1 MLIGRIAE
9 LLGGPATRFGLDEAA
24 WREALGAPVFD
35 GLLDADLKRLREVAA
50 DLLHARR
57 FSGAGGQEM
66 GAYEAT
72 LIAAFAA
79 LPVMALGAAAY
90 GDWLEV
96 IVYPGEFLYE
106 GHETD
111 PDGIVHHIR
120 HARAGEA
127 MAGGPMV
134 LSWQDVLASGTGEG
148 YNVVIHEFAHK
159 LDMANG
165 AVDGLPPLHPGMSVA
180 AWAEAFNAA
189 YQDICRRADA
199 GEEPAIDPYAAESPA
214 ECFAVFTEYFFEM
227 PDVLAEAYPAVY
239 EQMRLYYKQD
249 PLSRIQLY
257 DAANP

>member
-1 MLIGRIAE
+1 MLGRLAN
-9 LLGGPATRFGLDEAA
+9 LLGAHGATYSLDEPA
-24 WREALGAPVFD
+24 WREVIGAPVFD
-35 GLLDADLKRLREVAA
+35 GLDEDQRDRLRDVAR
-50 DLLHARR
+50 DILRARQ
-57 FSGAGGQEM
+57 FSGAAGQEV
-66 GAYEAT
+66 GDYEAT
-72 LIAAFAA
+72 QIAAFAA
-79 LPVMALGAAAY
+79 LPVLELGAQAY
-90 GDWLEV
+90 GDWLEIV
-96 IVYPGEFLYE
+96 VYPGEFLYE

-111 PDGIVHHIR
+111 PDGVVHHIR
-120 HARAGEA
+120 HARSGEA

-134 LSWQDVLASGTGEG
+134 LSWQDVLASGGGEG

-165 AVDGLPPLHPGMSVA
+165 AVDGLPPLHSGMSVA

-189 YQDICRRADA
+189 YRDMCRRADA

-227 PDVLAEAYPAVY
+227 PDVLAEDYPAVY

-249 PLSRIQLY
+249 PLRRIQLY

>member
-1 MLIGRIAE
+1 MLDRLAN
-9 LLGGPATRFGLDEAA
+9 LLGPHGATCSLDEPA
-24 WREALGAPVFD
+24 WREVMGAPVFD
-35 GLLDADLKRLREVAA
+35 GLDGEQRERLRAI
-50 DLLHARR
+50 ARDILR
-57 FSGAGGQEM
+57 ARQFSGAAGQEV
-66 GAYEAT
+66 GDYEAT

-79 LPVMALGAAAY
+79 LPVLDLGAQAY
-90 GDWLEV
+90 GDWLEIV
-96 IVYPGEFLYE
+96 VYPGEFLYE

-111 PDGIVHHIR
+111 PDGVVHHIR
-120 HARAGEA
+120 HARSGEA

-134 LSWQDVLASGTGEG
+134 LSWQDVLASGGGEG

-199 GEEPAIDPYAAESPA
+199 VEEPAIDPYAAESPA